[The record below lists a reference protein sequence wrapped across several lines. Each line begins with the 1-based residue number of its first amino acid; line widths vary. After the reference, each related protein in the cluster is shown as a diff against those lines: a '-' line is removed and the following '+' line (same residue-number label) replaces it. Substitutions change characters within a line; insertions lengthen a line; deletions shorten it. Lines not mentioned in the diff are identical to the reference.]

1 MSPTAVL
8 IAALAVLVLLVAIAG
23 ILVDIPWWIVW
34 PLAAAVFAVLIRY
47 VRRRKRSLAD
57 RQKTEA

>member
-8 IAALAVLVLLVAIAG
+8 LAALALLVVLVAIAG

-47 VRRRKRSLAD
+47 VRRRARSSAD